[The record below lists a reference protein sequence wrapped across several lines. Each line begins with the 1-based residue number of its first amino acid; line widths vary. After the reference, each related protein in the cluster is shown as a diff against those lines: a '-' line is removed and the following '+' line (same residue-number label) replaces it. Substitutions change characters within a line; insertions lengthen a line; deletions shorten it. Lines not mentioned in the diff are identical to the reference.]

1 MREEGRGRKKE
12 TEQNKR
18 GCFFF
23 KTERE
28 NHGFDLRSF
37 FFFLFPLLT
46 FFLQINMEWC
56 GAGEE
61 ILLNIEMR
69 AVVDGALWQ

>member
-37 FFFLFPLLT
+37 FFFFLVNLFFCKLIWNGVE
-46 FFLQINMEWC
+46 Q
-56 GAGEE
+56 G
-61 ILLNIEMR
+61 R
-69 AVVDGALWQ
+69 KYY